1 MMPAFDQQQIAL
13 HTGVTL
19 NVATAGPRDGE
30 PIIFLHGFP
39 ESHRTWRH
47 QIAALS
53 DRYFCIAPDQRGFAK
68 SEKPQGVENYEPQKM
83 IGDVIALAD
92 ALDIEDFTLAGHDW
106 GGAIAWGTAIGNPHR
121 VKRLI
126 IANAP
131 HPLVFQKG
139 LIEDRNQRLASA
151 YINEFRKP
159 EHDAFVEEHGL
170 AAFLR
175 KVMNWER
182 APALE
187 DEERD
192 IMLADWARPGAAIA
206 MLNWYR
212 GSPVTVPEA
221 DEEVELPAFLD
232 APFPRVTMPV
242 LVTWGMDDTA
252 LLPGQIEGLDA
263 IIDDLTLVTIDAG
276 HFVPWE
282 APDAVNAAISDWLAK
297 TPPR

>member
-1 MMPAFDQQQIAL
+1 MLHFDQQKIAL
-13 HTGVTL
+13 PTGVTL

-68 SEKPQGVENYEPQKM
+68 SEKPEGVENYQPQKM
-83 IGDVIALAD
+83 IGDLIALAD
-92 ALDIEDFTLAGHDW
+92 ALDIDDFTLAGHDW
-106 GGAIAWGTAIGNPHR
+106 GGAIAWGTAIGHPDR
-121 VKRLI
+121 VKRLV

-139 LIEDRNQRLASA
+139 LIEDRDQRLASA
-151 YINEFRKP
+151 YVREFCNA
-159 EHDAFVEEHGL
+159 ENDSIVEEHGL
-170 AAFLR
+170 AAFLL
-175 KVMNWER
+175 KTLDWSR

-192 IMLADWARPGAAIA
+192 IMLADWARPGAAIS

-212 GSPVTVPEA
+212 GSTLIVPEA
-221 DEEVELPAFLD
+221 DEEVERPAFLD
-232 APFPRVTMPV
+232 APFPRMAMPV
-242 LVTWGMDDTA
+242 LITWGMDDQA

-263 IIDDLTLVTIDAG
+263 FIDDLTLIKIDAG

-282 APDAVNAAISDWLAK
+282 APDAVNAAINDWLAK
-297 TPPR
+297 TPLR

>member
-1 MMPAFDQQQIAL
+1 M
-13 HTGVTL
+13 
-19 NVATAGPRDGE
+19 
-30 PIIFLHGFP
+30 
-39 ESHRTWRH
+39 
-47 QIAALS
+47 
-53 DRYFCIAPDQRGFAK
+53 
-68 SEKPQGVENYEPQKM
+68 
-83 IGDVIALAD
+83 IALAD
-92 ALDIEDFTLAGHDW
+92 ALDIDDFTLAGHDW
-106 GGAIAWGTAIGNPHR
+106 GGAIAWGTAIGNPGR

-131 HPLVFQKG
+131 HPLLFQKG
-139 LIEDRNQRLASA
+139 LFEDRDQRLASA
-151 YINEFRKP
+151 YIREFRKA
-159 EHDAFVEEHGL
+159 EHDSFIKEHGL

-221 DEEVELPAFLD
+221 DEIVDRPAFLD
-232 APFPRVTMPV
+232 APFPRLKMPT
-242 LVTWGMDDTA
+242 LVTWGMEDTA
-252 LLPGQIEGLDA
+252 LLPGQIKGLDA
-263 IIDDLTLVTIDAG
+263 IVDDLTLVKIEAG

-282 APDAVNAAISDWLAK
+282 APDAVNTAIKEWLAK
-297 TPPR
+297 TPIS

>member
-1 MMPAFDQQQIAL
+1 MTQFDQRKITL
-13 HTGVTL
+13 STGVTL
-19 NVATAGPRDGE
+19 NVATAGPGDGE
-30 PIIFLHGFP
+30 AIFFLHGFP

-53 DRYFCIAPDQRGFAK
+53 DRYFCVAPDQRGFAK
-68 SEKPQGVENYEPQKM
+68 SEKPDGVENYEPQKM

-92 ALDIEDFTLAGHDW
+92 ALEIDDFTLAGHDW
-106 GGAIAWGTAIGNPHR
+106 GGAIAWGTAIGHPDR

-131 HPLVFQKG
+131 HPLLFQKA
-139 LIEDRNQRLASA
+139 LIEDRDQRLASA
-151 YINEFRKP
+151 YVREFRNP
-159 EHDAFVEEHGL
+159 EHDAFVKEHGL
-170 AAFLR
+170 AAFLM
-175 KVMNWER
+175 KTLDWAR
-182 APALE
+182 APGLE

-212 GSPVTVPEA
+212 GSVIAVPEA
-221 DEEVELPAFLD
+221 DEEVERPAFLD
-232 APFPRVTMPV
+232 TPFPRVAMPV
-242 LVTWGMDDTA
+242 LVTWGMDDLA
-252 LLPGQIEGLDA
+252 LLPGQVEGLGD
-263 IIDDLTLVTIDAG
+263 IVDDLTLVKIDAG

-282 APDAVNAAISDWLAK
+282 APDAVNAAIDEWLAK